1 MELSVRLDQQFV
13 QAKNDLQNVKSE
25 NQKLQKQNAM
35 LNEQLKI
42 VQEQLDV
49 MRWEGLMM
57 EMNYETSAF
66 RMENLSS
73 DRTPLQTVNST
84 LNEKEIDTNI
94 LDVTR
99 TIISKRKNDDE
110 TSSQSSTIHTK
121 HRKVI
126 DIQPESYNEYNQFSS
141 WELNF

>member
-1 MELSVRLDQQFV
+1 MMKFPNWKRKYRRKRQIQFFNQIDGYSSLKVKLYYGKKIRTHQWLKILNSNKIWMELSVRLNQQFV

-66 RMENLSS
+66 RM
-73 DRTPLQTVNST
+73 
-84 LNEKEIDTNI
+84 
-94 LDVTR
+94 
-99 TIISKRKNDDE
+99 
-110 TSSQSSTIHTK
+110 
-121 HRKVI
+121 
-126 DIQPESYNEYNQFSS
+126 
-141 WELNF
+141 